1 MPDAQGARRK
11 RGRVLTRQRCV
22 HSRPFKVRLT
32 GLSLSL
38 PRASFRPSG
47 LTTASTPSPR
57 PNCFSRLLGQD
68 SPSRPPAPDLPPSP
82 GPRPSTSLRPPVFHP
97 ATLWAGQEA
106 APTLGSR
113 GAWDLS
119 SGGPSVAFGLWGIL
133 CSLLLPRI
141 GAERNC
147 PDGGILVLPFEG
159 ETEARRGGVGW
170 GGERRDLLP
179 ELRF

>member
-1 MPDAQGARRK
+1 MPDAQGAGRK
-11 RGRVLTRQRCV
+11 RGRVLTRRRCV

-47 LTTASTPSPR
+47 LTTASPPPR
-57 PNCFSRLLGQD
+57 APTVSLAFWGQE
-68 SPSRPPAPDLPPSP
+68 SPSRPPAPGLPPSP
-82 GPRPSTSLRPPVFHP
+82 GPRPPTSLRPPVFHP
-97 ATLWAGQEA
+97 ATLWAGQEG

-133 CSLLLPRI
+133 CSLELPRI

-147 PDGGILVLPFEG
+147 PDDGILVLPFEG